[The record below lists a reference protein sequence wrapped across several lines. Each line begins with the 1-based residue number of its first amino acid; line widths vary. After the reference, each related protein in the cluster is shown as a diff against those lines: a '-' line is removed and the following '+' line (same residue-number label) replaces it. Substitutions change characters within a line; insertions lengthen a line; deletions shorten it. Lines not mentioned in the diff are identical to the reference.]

1 MCKPHWRTYTN
12 ALRKASVARRKAED
26 EPVAP
31 APAHEPE
38 VVESADE
45 VVEPADETPLKTRHS
60 RAQAESADDLDVT

>member
-1 MCKPHWRTYTN
+1 
-12 ALRKASVARRKAED
+12 
-26 EPVAP
+26 VAP
-31 APAHEPE
+31 APALEPE